1 MVARFL
7 GVIDARMARVLG
19 GVAVAV
25 LLLAVAAGCSPA
37 EEAPAP
43 EPEPVQPQLAQA
55 YYDAAAFGASHQPP
69 FDVYWSSKIP
79 EDLALVEAI
88 WTTPT
93 PDPAPIPGDLTALY
107 EQGERSVTI
116 GVAVGDVGD
125 EQPLETFVWGS
136 DGDVAVYPDAWDLSY
151 IAIGPSQSDYK
162 PYVRTIG
169 LSLAE
174 LEEVLAG
181 MEVVQQ

>member
-1 MVARFL
+1 MARFL
-7 GVIDARMARVLG
+7 GVIDARMARTLG
-19 GVAVAV
+19 AAAVTV
-25 LLLAVAAGCSPA
+25 LLLAIAAGCSPA
-37 EEAPAP
+37 EETAGS
-43 EPEPVQPQLAQA
+43 EPQPQLAQA
-55 YYDAAAFGASHQPP
+55 YYDAAAFGASYQPP

-79 EDLALVEAI
+79 EDLALVEAV

>member
-1 MVARFL
+1 MVARF
-7 GVIDARMARVLG
+7 DARVGHVTRVFG
-19 GVAVAV
+19 A
-25 LLLAVAAGCSPA
+25 LAVTVMAMAVIAGCAPA
-37 EEAPAP
+37 EETPTP
-43 EPEPVQPQLAQA
+43 EPEPQQPQLAQA
-55 YYDAAAFGASHQPP
+55 YYDAAAFGASYQPP
-69 FDVYWSSKIP
+69 FDVYWSSAIP
-79 EDLALVEAI
+79 DDLALVEAT

-93 PDPAPIPGDLTALY
+93 PDPAPVPGDLTAVY

-125 EQPLETFVWGS
+125 EQPLDTFAWGAA
-136 DGDVAVYPDAWDLSY
+136 GDAPVYPDAWDLSY
-151 IAIGPSQSDYK
+151 IVVGPSPTDYK

-174 LEEVLAG
+174 LEAVLAG

>member
-1 MVARFL
+1 MMARF
-7 GVIDARMARVLG
+7 DARGARVTRAFAG
-19 GVAVAV
+19 IAATV
-25 LLLAVAAGCSPA
+25 LALAMAAGCAPA
-37 EEAPAP
+37 EEATAP

-55 YYDAAAFGASHQPP
+55 YYDAAAFGASYQPP
-69 FDVYWSSKIP
+69 FDVYWSSAIP
-79 EDLALVEAI
+79 DDLALVEAT

-93 PDPAPIPGDLTALY
+93 PDPAPMPGDLTAVY
-107 EQGERSVTI
+107 EQGERSVTV

-125 EQPLETFVWGS
+125 EQPLDTFAWGAA
-136 DGDVAVYPDAWDLSY
+136 GDAPVYPDAWDLSY
-151 IAIGPSQSDYK
+151 IVVGPSPADYK

-181 MEVVQQ
+181 MEVVQR